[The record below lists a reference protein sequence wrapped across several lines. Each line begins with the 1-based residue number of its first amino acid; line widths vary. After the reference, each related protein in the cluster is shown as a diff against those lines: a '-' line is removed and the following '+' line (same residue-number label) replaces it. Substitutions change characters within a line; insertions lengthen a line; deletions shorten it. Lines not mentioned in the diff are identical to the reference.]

1 MRFAAGLSEFVTS
14 CGQKLWQWIKRKTL
28 TARVVAVL
36 TLLIALFGAL
46 VGVRQ
51 WKAIVEADR
60 PWVASTAVSAGPIA
74 PDTDGIAKLTVVNA
88 GRSPAR
94 ITQFIA
100 AERVFSEFPKDP
112 PYNIRSQPSWWEHS
126 ADILL
131 PGETHARTVQF
142 PFKNPDSKNF
152 QLLLQHK
159 DKLYVYGKVNYED
172 IRDTSKHFSHFCY
185 FWTGE
190 QQPPVFLN
198 CGEYND
204 AD

>member
-1 MRFAAGLSEFVTS
+1 MRFAAGLSAFVTS
-14 CGQKLWQWIKRKTL
+14 CGQKLWQWI
-28 TARVVAVL
+28 
-36 TLLIALFGAL
+36 
-46 VGVRQ
+46 
-51 WKAIVEADR
+51 
-60 PWVASTAVSAGPIA
+60 
-74 PDTDGIAKLTVVNA
+74 N
-88 GRSPAR
+88 
-94 ITQFIA
+94 
-100 AERVFSEFPKDP
+100 
-112 PYNIRSQPSWWEHS
+112 Y
-126 ADILL
+126 LL
-131 PGETHARTVQF
+131 PGETHARTAQF